1 MEYNSLNNLN
11 DNDKSALGMTFQGIL
26 SSIKHISVT
35 KAIAYLRCI
44 PEQCRMHY
52 KSLKNREARNA
63 HPQKVHP
70 IKPQRGD
77 VYNAYITE
85 GVGSELSGNHLVLIV
100 QNKKGNIY
108 NEKVNV
114 LPIEGNGKYI
124 NPNYQV
130 RLSSSDLAYGMLD
143 KDPSRII
150 IADVMTIDK
159 IRLGKKIGRLTKE
172 RLEEVDLLLR
182 IHLEL

>member
-1 MEYNSLNNLN
+1 MDYNSLNNLN

-35 KAIAYLRCI
+35 KALAYLRCI

-52 KSLKNREARNA
+52 NSLKNREARNA

-114 LPIEGNGKYI
+114 LPIEGNGKYV

-150 IADVMTIDK
+150 IADIMTIDK

-172 RLEEVDLLLR
+172 RLEEVDALLK